1 MTVKHLIMAT
11 LATFFTFGVPLSH
24 AAEQAKSGT
33 VQVII
38 PWEGEGRIY
47 RVAPDR
53 MKFLGE
59 IQGVM
64 YIESSEGEMHEAF
77 VSCPITQELDMN
89 SGTTVAEGECEIT
102 ASSETVLFADMTC
115 KGEIGNCEG
124 EFKLTGGLGNF
135 AGISGSG
142 GLRVRSPIR
151 ALAADLGS
159 GALLRVGSGLAV
171 ITDLKYKIP

>member
-1 MTVKHLIMAT
+1 MTAKHLTMAS
-11 LATFFTFGVPLSH
+11 LAAICLWVQPVTH
-24 AAEQAKSGT
+24 AAESGT

-38 PWEGEGRIY
+38 PWEGEGHVY
-47 RVAPDR
+47 RVAPNR

-59 IQGVM
+59 IQGIM
-64 YIESSEGEMHEAF
+64 YIESARGEMNEAF
-77 VSCPITQELDMN
+77 VSCPITQELDME

-102 ASSETVLFADMTC
+102 ASSETVLFADLTC
-115 KGEIGNCEG
+115 EGEVGNCQG

-159 GALLRVGSGLAV
+159 GALLRVASGLAV